1 MSTAEMPVKEQFES
15 TVNVTDERVAHPKHW
30 VAALVQIRSEKTV
43 SKKLHSL
50 GIANYVPIQSEI
62 HKWSDRRKKVDRVV
76 IPMIVFIHAEME
88 EIKKLVYHSFIHKLL
103 TYPGQKTPAIIPDS
117 QIDNLKFMLGQ
128 SETSVEMRDHVFKTG
143 DRVRIIRGPLKGIEG
158 ELCKVENGKTMVSVQ
173 IDCLGYACVNVD
185 VGDVQL
191 LNNQNINI

>member
-1 MSTAEMPVKEQFES
+1 MSTAEMLVKEQFES

-50 GIANYVPIQSEI
+50 GIANYVPVQSEI

-143 DRVRIIRGPLKGIEG
+143 DRVRIICGPLKGIEG
-158 ELCKVENGKTMVSVQ
+158 ELCRVENGKTMVSVQ
-173 IDCLGYACVNVD
+173 IECLGHACVNVD
-185 VGDVQL
+185 VGYVQL